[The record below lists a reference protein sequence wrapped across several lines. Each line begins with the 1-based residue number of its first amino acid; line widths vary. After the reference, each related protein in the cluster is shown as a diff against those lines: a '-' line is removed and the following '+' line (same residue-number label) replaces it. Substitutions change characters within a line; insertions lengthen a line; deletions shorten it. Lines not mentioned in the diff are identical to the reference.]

1 MVAIAQLVELLI
13 VVQEVAGSSPVSH
26 PRVKSP
32 EAVSCFGTFLMCLA
46 FNISAQ
52 GETSPAVFGQVRQ
65 TRPMAGNNPSD
76 LIKRTRLWGAITAGN
91 LASTASRLAKRG
103 SGVSIRGKIIRTI
116 APDALQ
122 QLLDGK
128 QTFIVTGTNGKT
140 TSTHLLTAALRTQFD
155 VVTNADGANLQY
167 GIVSAVSEHPKS
179 PIACL
184 ETDERAVSDVL
195 LCGKPQ
201 AFIILNLSRDQ
212 LDRHHEITSL
222 ARSWRETLTSLGE
235 AGPVVIATTD
245 DPLVVWAAS
254 AGKKTVWVDV
264 GSSWTQDASL
274 CPACGAV
281 LLREP
286 TGCGRQTWRCPTG
299 DLVQPKP
306 DYIVDNR
313 SIQTPTGA
321 RYASELQ
328 VPGQFNV
335 GNAACMLAAA
345 DLKGISAEVALEA
358 MTTVQAPAGRF
369 SQATFGQADCRL
381 MLAKNPAGWATC
393 LPLIEADTVVLAID
407 SQYADGQDVSWLWD
421 VDFESLAGLGKRVIA
436 TGYRGKDL
444 AVRLL
449 YADVDHEYVPD
460 LATAVSLGTGAVD
473 VVSTYTPFQQL
484 LALGGLK

>member
-1 MVAIAQLVELLI
+1 
-13 VVQEVAGSSPVSH
+13 
-26 PRVKSP
+26 
-32 EAVSCFGTFLMCLA
+32 
-46 FNISAQ
+46 
-52 GETSPAVFGQVRQ
+52 
-65 TRPMAGNNPSD
+65 MAGENPSD
-76 LIKRTRLWGAITAGN
+76 LIKRTRLWGAIAAGN
-91 LASTASRLAKRG
+91 LASAASRVAKRG
-103 SGVSIRGKIIRTI
+103 SGVSIKGKIIRTL

-122 QLLDGK
+122 QLLADK

-140 TSTHLLTAALRTQFD
+140 TSTHLLTAALRTQQRS

-167 GIVSAVSEHPKS
+167 GIVSAVSSQPHA

-184 ETDERAVSDVL
+184 ETDERAVCDVL
-195 LCGKPQ
+195 LCGKPE
-201 AFIILNLSRDQ
+201 AFVILNLSRDQ

-222 ARSWRETLTSLGE
+222 ARSWRETLTALGTS
-235 AGPVVIATTD
+235 GPVVVATID

-264 GSSWTQDASL
+264 GSTWTQDASL
-274 CPACGAV
+274 CPACGSV
-281 LLREP
+281 LRHE
-286 TGCGRQTWRCPTG
+286 TTEHGKQRWSCPTG
-299 DLVQPKP
+299 DLVQPTP
-306 DYIVDNR
+306 DYVVEGR
-313 SIQTPTGA
+313 SIHTPDGA
-321 RYASELQ
+321 CYTPDLQ

-345 DLKGISAEVALEA
+345 QLLDIAPEPALTA
-358 MTTVQAPAGRF
+358 MSSVQAPAGRF
-369 SQATFGQADCRL
+369 AQAHFGHADCRL

-393 LPLIEADTVVLAID
+393 LPLVEADTVVLAID